1 MYPPEIGTD
10 IESEVTEQ
18 WREQL
23 AEAQAELAPELD
35 PGTVYV
41 VTSGTSWWEALN
53 SVDWMPNELLVL
65 GSSSA
70 GTLRR
75 VFLGTNATK
84 IIRHS
89 PVPVLVVPR
98 DEL

>member
-1 MYPPEIGTD
+1 MARADGGGAGGAPRGAGRRD
-10 IESEVTEQ
+10 TEF
-18 WREQL
+18 
-23 AEAQAELAPELD
+23 
-35 PGTVYV
+35 V
-41 VTSGTSWWEALN
+41 VASGTSWAEALS

-75 VFLGTNATK
+75 VFLGTSATK

>member
-1 MYPPEIGTD
+1 MARADGRRRRRALRARLGDALDDDVELVVASGD
-10 IESEVTEQ
+10 
-18 WREQL
+18 QL
-23 AEAQAELAPELD
+23 VGGADAPSTGL
-35 PGTVYV
+35 
-41 VTSGTSWWEALN
+41 
-53 SVDWMPNELLVL
+53 PNELLVL

-70 GTLRR
+70 GALRR

-89 PVPVLVVPR
+89 PVPVLVVPH

>member
-1 MYPPEIGTD
+1 MRWT
-10 IESEVTEQ
+10 T
-18 WREQL
+18 
-23 AEAQAELAPELD
+23 
-35 PGTVYV
+35 
-41 VTSGTSWWEALN
+41 TSSWWDALT
-53 SVDWMPNELLVL
+53 SVDWTPNELLIL

-70 GTLRR
+70 GALRR

-89 PVPVLVVPR
+89 PVPVLVVPH